1 VNAPKKNIWLIDGT
15 AIMYRAY
22 FAFIRNPLINKKGEN
37 TSAVYGFV
45 NSLLKII
52 REEEPD
58 YIAVIFDSK
67 QPTFRHERYAEYK
80 STRAKMPDDLA
91 AQIHR
96 VHAAVA
102 ALNITEFEMGGFEA
116 DDIVGTLAKAAEKK
130 GFEVWCV
137 TGDKDY
143 FQLVTDRVKI
153 YTPKRVSE
161 TPERYGRD
169 EVKVKF
175 GVYPEQVIDKLAL
188 MGDSSDNIP
197 GIPGIG
203 PKAADSLLEQFKSLD
218 DIYANLDQVKAKGV
232 REKLAANKEKAYLSQ
247 ELSTIY
253 CSVPI
258 EFDLDSL
265 KRQPINFDEAKKLF
279 MELEFPSILQLLT
292 PDVAAQSPTLF
303 PEPSKENLAYHLVRT
318 FGDLENLVA
327 RLSTVREIAVDT
339 ETDGLDFL
347 ESNLVGVSL
356 SEKFGEGWYLPI
368 GHAEKTV
375 NLPKEKT
382 LALLKQL
389 LENPKVQKFG
399 QNIKFDLHIFRR
411 YGIEIT
417 PVSFDT
423 MLASYVTNPS
433 ERQHSLDYLAFKHFD
448 FHKTPIKDLIGS
460 GKTQSTFDKVP
471 IEKATA
477 YACED
482 ADFTYRLRSI
492 FAPLIDDLEMN
503 NLYYNIELPL
513 IKVLADMEEDGV
525 RIDPDFLANLSGEM
539 DKKLAD
545 LSKQI
550 FAIAGLEF
558 NINSTQQLS
567 HILFE
572 KLNLP
577 SKGKT
582 ASGKG
587 FSTDVRV
594 LEELAKVHDFP
605 RLVLEYRSFGKLK
618 STYVDS
624 LPKMINQR
632 TGRVH
637 TSYNQTIAATGR
649 LSSTDPNLQNIP
661 IRTDEGREIR
671 RAFIAR
677 DKSYQILSADYSQI
691 ELRILAH
698 YTEDPNLVDAFLKG
712 EDIHARTAAA
722 VFGVD
727 LKEVTSAQRRIAKT
741 TNFAIIYGVTAFG
754 LSQQTDL
761 TPHESQ
767 KFIDKYFE
775 QYPGIRKYIDDTIAF
790 ARKSGYVTT
799 LYNRRRYLP
808 EINDSNRNVR
818 QFAERTAINTPI
830 QGTAADIIKVAMLK
844 IHKALKGKKSRMILQ
859 VHDELVFDVHESELE
874 AVKKIVVDGM
884 QNAAELKVPL
894 IADVGIADN
903 WLDAK

>member
-1 VNAPKKNIWLIDGT
+1 MSGKKKNIWLIDGT

-37 TSAVYGFV
+37 TGAVYGFV
-45 NSLLKII
+45 NSILKII

-58 YIAVIFDSK
+58 YIAVVFDSK
-67 QPTFRHERYAEYK
+67 HPTFRHERYEDYK

-96 VHAAVA
+96 VHASVS
-102 ALNITEFEMGGFEA
+102 ALGMQEFEMAGFEA
-116 DDIVGTLAKAAEKK
+116 DDIVGTLAKSAERN

-143 FQLVTDRVKI
+143 FQLVTDNVKV
-153 YTPKRVSE
+153 YTPKRVAE
-161 TPERYGRD
+161 TPERYGRE

-203 PKAADSLLEQFKSLD
+203 PKAADALLEQFKSLD
-218 DIYANLDQVKAKGV
+218 DIYANLEQVKAKGV
-232 REKLAANKEKAYLSQ
+232 REKLAANKEKAYLSK
-247 ELSTIY
+247 ELSTIH
-253 CSVPI
+253 CEVPI
-258 EFDLDSL
+258 EFDLEAL
-265 KRQPINFDEAKKLF
+265 KRKPINFDEAKKLF

-303 PEPSKENLAYHLVRT
+303 PEASQENLAYHLVRT
-318 FGDLENLVA
+318 IGDLENLVE
-327 RLSTVREIAVDT
+327 RLSTVKEFAVDT
-339 ETDGLDFL
+339 ETDSINSL
-347 ESNLVGVSL
+347 EANLVGVSL
-356 SEKFGEGWYLPI
+356 SSKFAEAWYLPI
-368 GHAEKTV
+368 GHVEKTV
-375 NLPKEKT
+375 NLPREK
-382 LALLKQL
+382 ALPLIKKL

-399 QNIKFDLHIFRR
+399 QNIKFDLQVFRR
-411 YGIEIT
+411 YGIEVN

-423 MLASYVTNPS
+423 MLASYVVNPS

-471 IEKATA
+471 VEKACA

-513 IKVLADMEEDGV
+513 IKVLSDMEEAGV
-525 RIDPDFLANLSGEM
+525 RIDPDFLGNLSKEM

-550 FAIAGLEF
+550 FKIAGLEF

-594 LEELAKVHDFP
+594 LEELAKIHDFP
-605 RLVLEYRSFGKLK
+605 RLILEYRSYGKLK

-624 LPKMINQR
+624 LPTMISQV

-677 DKSYQILSADYSQI
+677 DKSYKILSADYSQI

-712 EDIHARTAAA
+712 QDIHARTAAA

-727 LKEVTSAQRRIAKT
+727 LNEVTSAQRRIAKT

-761 TPHESQ
+761 TPQESQ

-775 QYPGIRKYIDDTIAF
+775 QYPGIRKYIDDTIAY
-790 ARKSGYVTT
+790 ARKTGYVTT

-808 EINDSNRNVR
+808 EINDSNRNIR

-844 IHKALKGKKSRMILQ
+844 IHKALAGKKSKMILQ
-859 VHDELVFDVHESELE
+859 VHDELVFDVHDSELE
-874 AVKKIVVDGM
+874 KVQKIVIDGM